1 MCEFANVS
9 VESKLI
15 VDGLLCRKTGFHSAR
30 VISTGETLTVYLWTM
45 VRVIRG

>member
-1 MCEFANVS
+1 MCEFANVPY
-9 VESKLI
+9 ESKCLI
-15 VDGLLCRKTGFHSAR
+15 DGLLCRRTGFHSAR

>member
-1 MCEFANVS
+1 MCEFANVP

-15 VDGLLCRKTGFHSAR
+15 LDGLLCRKVGFHAAR

-45 VRVIRG
+45 VRVVR